1 MEQNDSF
8 EVVMNCLRAGD
19 NDAASAI
26 LGRFTHRLMTL
37 ARARLASLS
46 NSRGDIEDVLQSVY
60 KSFFT
65 RYSQGEFNVTDWNEL
80 WGLLTIITLRKC
92 ANRQT
97 YLKARRRDVR
107 REVSTTGHSD
117 SSGLGWV
124 LVDREPTP
132 LEAAA
137 LADTVEE
144 LVRGLDPPD
153 RVTVSMLLQG
163 YNAREISE
171 TLTCSERT
179 VRRVRTRLK
188 DRLKRLY
195 DPGEQPR
202 RA

>member
-1 MEQNDSF
+1 MS
-8 EVVMNCLRAGD
+8 
-19 NDAASAI
+19 
-26 LGRFTHRLMTL
+26 
-37 ARARLASLS
+37 
-46 NSRGDIEDVLQSVY
+46 
-60 KSFFT
+60 
-65 RYSQGEFNVTDWNEL
+65 DWNEL

-107 REVSTTGHSD
+107 REVSTTAQGE

-124 LVDREPTP
+124 LVEPRADATGGRG
-132 LEAAA
+132 A
-137 LADTVEE
+137 ADTVEE
-144 LVRGLDPPD
+144 LLRGLDPPD

-179 VRRVRTRLK
+179 VRRVRTRLRDK
-188 DRLKRLY
+188 LKRLY
-195 DPGEQPR
+195 DPDEQPR

>member
-1 MEQNDSF
+1 MGQDESF
-8 EVVMNCLRAGD
+8 EVVMKRLRAGD
-19 NDAASAI
+19 DEAASAI
-26 LGRFTHRLMTL
+26 LGKFTSRLMTL

-46 NSRGDIEDVLQSVY
+46 SSQRDLEDVIQSVY
-60 KSFFT
+60 KSFFS
-65 RYSQGEFNVTDWNEL
+65 RYGQGQFEIDDWNEL

-107 REVSTTGHSD
+107 REVSTTGQGE
-117 SSGLGWV
+117 SSGLGCL

-144 LVRGLDPPD
+144 LLRGLDPPD

-163 YNAREISE
+163 YNSREISE

-179 VRRVRTRLK
+179 VRRVRTRLR

-195 DPGEQPR
+195 DPDELPR